1 MRKQIAILILLA
13 IVILIVAVVH
23 ILERHAEP
31 RIANRIPG
39 DSISVSIWT
48 MNVDWTGLDWEG
60 LQAASANLDVPYGA
74 AFRHFATGMP
84 VDDARITLADGRL
97 DLLHPTARPIKS
109 ILVLGG
115 LQQTEML
122 ITSASMHIK
131 RVDVGWDVIASDV
144 ITDIGRFQY
153 TGQIVNGRLRNGT
166 LIATNVEETM
176 IALMMTMA
184 QLQGGKPTRD
194 TTGGIQIIW

>member
-1 MRKQIAILILLA
+1 MRKQLGILIGLA
-13 IVILIVAVVH
+13 FLILIVAAVH

-39 DSISVSIWT
+39 DTISVSIWT
-48 MNVDWTGLDWEG
+48 MEVDWTGLDWNG
-60 LQAASANLDVPYGA
+60 LQAASANLDVPFGA
-74 AFRHFATGMP
+74 AFRHFATGLP
-84 VDDARITLADGRL
+84 VDDARITLSDGRL

-122 ITSASMHIK
+122 ITSANVHIK
-131 RVDVGWDVIASDV
+131 RIDVGWNVIASD
-144 ITDIGRFQY
+144 IMTDIGRFQY

-166 LIATNVEETM
+166 LLATDVEETM
-176 IALMMTMA
+176 IALMITMA
-184 QLQGGKPTRD
+184 QLQGGKPSRD
-194 TTGGIQIIW
+194 ATGGIQIIW

>member
-1 MRKQIAILILLA
+1 MRKQIGILILLA
-13 IVILIVAVVH
+13 VVILIVAAVH

-39 DSISVSIWT
+39 DTISVSLWT
-48 MNVDWTGLDWEG
+48 MEVDWTGLNWEG
-60 LQAASANLDVPYGA
+60 LQAASANLNVPYGA
-74 AFRHFATGMP
+74 AFRHFATGLP
-84 VDDARITLADGRL
+84 VDNARITVADGRL

-122 ITSASMHIK
+122 ITSATMHIK
-131 RVDVGWDVIASDV
+131 RIDVGWNVIASDV

-153 TGQIVNGRLRNGT
+153 TGQIVNGRFRNGT
-166 LIATNVEETM
+166 LIAMNTDETM
-176 IALMMTMA
+176 TALMITMA
-184 QLQGGKPTRD
+184 QLQGGKATRD
-194 TTGGIQIIW
+194 MNGVSIRF

>member
-1 MRKQIAILILLA
+1 VRKQLGILILLA
-13 IVILIVAVVH
+13 FVILIVAAVH

-39 DSISVSIWT
+39 DTISVSIWT
-48 MNVDWTGLDWEG
+48 MEVDWTGLNWEG
-60 LQAASANLDVPYGA
+60 LQAASANLDVPFGA
-74 AFRHFATGMP
+74 AFRHFATGKP
-84 VDDARITLADGRL
+84 VDNARITLADGRL

-122 ITSASMHIK
+122 ITSATMQIK
-131 RVDVGWDVIASDV
+131 RIDVGWNVIASDV

-153 TGQIVNGRLRNGT
+153 SGHIVNGRFRNGT
-166 LIATNVEETM
+166 LIAMDVEETM
-176 IALMMTMA
+176 IALMITMA
-184 QLQGGKPTRD
+184 QLQGGKATRD
-194 TTGGIQIIW
+194 PHGVSITW